1 MDKAQALYSFWA
13 SFGILAVDEQ
23 AMYDTTF
30 DPPDQYLSYED
41 AQDSFDSPVSIGA
54 DLWYRSMSWAEISQK
69 AEEIGE
75 AIGRGGIMIPY
86 DGGALWITRGTP
98 FSQRMS
104 AETSNDVRRI
114 HININA
120 EYLSA

>member
-13 SFGILAVDEQ
+13 GFGILAVDEQ

-30 DPPDQYLSYED
+30 DPPEAYLSYED
-41 AQDSFDSPVSIGA
+41 AQDSFDYPVSIGA

-75 AIGRGGIMIPY
+75 AIGRGGTMIPY
-86 DGGALWITRGTP
+86 DGGALWITKGTP